1 VPVPTRRLALVVVA
15 VAAVRLL
22 LPASLP
28 GGLWLLNGIVLVV
41 ALVDWAVAVRPG
53 DVEVSRTFP
62 AVIALHGEAEL
73 SWRVVDRSGRGVV
86 AHFADELAPS
96 LGAGRR
102 RFRVRLPRRGTAT
115 VRTTLHPN
123 RRGRFHP
130 TEITVRTEGPLGL
143 ASRQA
148 RRQVPS
154 LLRVHPPFRSRKE
167 AELRIERA
175 RILEIGLRSA
185 RGRGGGTDFD
195 QLREYTPD
203 DDHRRIDWSATARSQ
218 RVIVKTFRAE
228 RNQTVVLLLDNGR
241 VMAGRVGGVPR
252 VEHAMDAV
260 LCVTTVATRL
270 GDKCGLVAYDH
281 RVRAT
286 VSPASSRSQVGRV
299 TDAMYD
305 LEPQLVESD
314 HRGAFT
320 EVLARHRRRS
330 MLIVL
335 SDLVEQVIG
344 ESLLPA
350 LPIVSR
356 RHLVVVAAVTD
367 PDVVA
372 WADGPA
378 PDAEAAY
385 RKAAAVASLQARARA
400 AASLQALGAIVVDAP
415 PGQLAPRLTDAY
427 LDAKATGRL

>member
-1 VPVPTRRLALVVVA
+1 LV
-15 VAAVRLL
+15 
-22 LPASLP
+22 LPAELP
-28 GGLWLLNGIVLVV
+28 GGLWTVNGLVLLV
-41 ALVDWAVAVRPG
+41 AIVDWFVAPRPTA
-53 DVEVSRTFP
+53 VEVSRTFP
-62 AVIALHGEAEL
+62 AVVALHGEAEL
-73 SWRVVDRSGRGVV
+73 AWRVVNRAGRRVV
-86 AHFADELAPS
+86 VHVADELAPS

-102 RFRVRLPRRGTAT
+102 RFRVELPARGSAT
-115 VRTTLHPN
+115 VRTTIRPV

-130 TEITVRTEGPLGL
+130 TELTVRTEGPLGL
-143 ASRQA
+143 AARQG
-148 RRQVPS
+148 RRRLPS

-241 VMAGRVGGVPR
+241 VMAGQVGGVPR

-270 GDKCGLVAYDH
+270 GDKCGLVAYD
-281 RVRAT
+281 RLVRAV
-286 VSPASSRSQVGRV
+286 VSPSNSRAQVGRV
-299 TDAMYD
+299 TDAMFD
-305 LEPQLVESD
+305 LEPELVESD
-314 HRGAFT
+314 HRGAFAD
-320 EVLARHRRRS
+320 VLARYRRRT
-330 MLIVL
+330 MLIIL

-372 WADGPA
+372 WAEGPA
-378 PDAEAAY
+378 PDAAAAY

-400 AASLQALGAIVVDAP
+400 AASLEALGAVVVDAP
-415 PGQLAPRLTDAY
+415 PGSLAPRLTDAY
-427 LDAKATGRL
+427 LEAKATGRL